1 MRGMYRAANEGSGG
15 GVKMYKNCK
24 LQNIKTVLACYGD
37 KMTDK
42 ELTQIAIRVN
52 AAKERI
58 DKEERNNDR

>member
-1 MRGMYRAANEGSGG
+1 MYGN
-15 GVKMYKNCK
+15 YK

-42 ELTQIAIRVN
+42 ELTQIAIRVS

-58 DKEERNNDR
+58 DREERNEQI

>member
-1 MRGMYRAANEGSGG
+1 MYKLSKKWSRG
-15 GVKMYKNCK
+15 GVIVYENCK

-58 DKEERNNDR
+58 DKEERNNG